1 MNIKVRNYLE
11 IVLDDYSKLSES
23 SKFHYY
29 FNIRGNERIRR
40 DFNRPGYGFSSD
52 FGVHKSLFIDR
63 NLSDLIFLRIF
74 KKKYDAFVGGSGV
87 FDESLLSMNNI
98 NG

>member
-1 MNIKVRNYLE
+1 MNIKVKDYLE
-11 IVLDDYSKLSES
+11 RVLDDYSKLSES

-40 DFNRPGYGFSSD
+40 DFNRPGYGFSCD

-63 NLSDLIFLRIF
+63 SLSDLIFLRIF
-74 KKKYDAFVGGSGV
+74 KKKYAAFVGGSGV
-87 FDESLLSMNNI
+87 FDESLL
-98 NG
+98 